1 MAMKALLFDT
11 ETDGLIDNLTI
22 AIDRLPNVLEF
33 YGCYADLGSGEID
46 QELNLLI
53 KPPKP
58 IPAEVTGITGIDDS
72 MVADAPSFGDVSN
85 QIKLFIESAPLVI
98 AHNLSYDRDV
108 INTEFRRLGQT
119 IAWPPGL
126 CTVEQTIHIKGF
138 RLSLS
143 ALHETLF
150 SEPFSGA
157 HRAKV
162 DVQALLRC
170 CVRLYEQG
178 EL

>member
-1 MAMKALLFDT
+1 MRALLLDT

-22 AIDRLPNVLEF
+22 AIDKLPNVLEF
-33 YGCYADLGSGEID
+33 YGCLADLRTGEIE
-46 QELNLLI
+46 QELNTLVR
-53 KPPKP
+53 PPKS
-58 IPAEVTGITGIDDS
+58 IPAEVTGITGIDDE
-72 MVADAPSFGDVSN
+72 MVAQAPPFKDVAE
-85 QIKLFIESAPLVI
+85 QIKNFIESAPLVI
-98 AHNLSYDRDV
+98 AHNMSYDRDV
-108 INTEFRRLGQT
+108 INTEFKRLGT
-119 IAWPPGL
+119 EVRWPPVL

-150 SEPFSGA
+150 GEPFAGA

-170 CVRLYEQG
+170 CVRLSEQG

>member
-1 MAMKALLFDT
+1 MKALVLDT

-22 AIDRLPNVLEF
+22 AIDRLPNILEF
-33 YGCYADLGSGEID
+33 YGCYADLRTGEVES
-46 QELNLLI
+46 ELNMLI

-58 IPAEVTGITGIDDS
+58 IPAEVTGITGIDDE
-72 MVADAPSFGDVSN
+72 MVKDAPPFLHFAADILTYI
-85 QIKLFIESAPLVI
+85 QDAPLVI
-98 AHNLSYDRDV
+98 AHNMSYDRDV
-108 INTEFRRLGQT
+108 INTEFKRLGT
-119 IAWPPGL
+119 EVRWPPVL

-170 CVRLYEQG
+170 CVRLHEQG
-178 EL
+178 CL